1 MGMLGWAGVGLGDLR
16 GLFQPDSEIYD
27 LTQPIDTVPLPQLPT
42 QQLRG
47 SQREAG
53 SW

>member
-27 LTQPIDTVPLPQLPT
+27 LTQPIDTVLLPQPPT

-47 SQREAG
+47 GQREAG